1 MKRPAFR
8 WPDFAGM
15 WRRLRAV
22 FSRPAMWTLILAVGL
37 VLFHWP
43 YLSPA
48 GDWDAYTIHHFIFA
62 AWLVIILLLLLVALS
77 LFNPKDGSR

>member
-1 MKRPAFR
+1 MKRSAFR
-8 WPDFAGM
+8 WPDFAAM
-15 WRRLRAV
+15 WRRLRVV

-43 YLSPA
+43 YLSPSI
-48 GDWDAYTIHHFIFA
+48 DWDAHTLHHFIFA
-62 AWLVIILLLLLVALS
+62 SWLVIILLLLLVALS